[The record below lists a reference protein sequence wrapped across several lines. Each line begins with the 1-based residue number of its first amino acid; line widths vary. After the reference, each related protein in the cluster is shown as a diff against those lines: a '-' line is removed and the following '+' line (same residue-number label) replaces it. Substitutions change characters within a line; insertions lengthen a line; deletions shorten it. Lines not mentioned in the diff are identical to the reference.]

1 MFSKARLDT
10 LSDGIFGVA
19 MTLLILDVRLPD
31 DFHPQDGAELLQG
44 LLELWP
50 KFLPY
55 VLSFGVL
62 GLRWLANIEVRTR
75 AEYVNREYVNWWLLY
90 HLLITCVPFTTIV
103 VGRFAHLAPAI
114 WLYAGH
120 TLSDR
125 RGRPSSGP
133 HHAASGAGR
142 PSALP
147 ADVGDAADRL
157 LAAGDCA
164 SFVDPRV
171 ALWAL
176 ALNFAGPVIRRWST
190 RPAYRIEPAARLCRP
205 SQWFARAAACPA
217 RRGIRMKNWLS
228 FRAALALGLAASL
241 LALAAPAHAEKR
253 VALVIGNND
262 YKNVPKLQKAVN
274 DARTMGD
281 TLKQLGF
288 SVMVAENQTRQAFSE
303 TLLAFDKAVEPG
315 DTAFFFYAGH
325 GFEIAGQN
333 FLLPT
338 DVPAATEGQEEL
350 VRDASV
356 LADRV
361 IERLQNKKV
370 RTAIL
375 VFDACRNNPFERA
388 GTRAVAGG
396 GGLAPMTQLP
406 EGVFSVF
413 SAGPRQTALDRLS
426 NNDDNPNSVF
436 TRTFAKELL
445 QPGENLVQV
454 AQHTRRIVSEMAETV
469 SHKQIPVYFDQM
481 VDDVFL
487 NGVAKGAGRG
497 GQEAQNRPS
506 RRSRSR
512 RCRRCRCRAPRPR
525 TTFRQRA
532 DRDVLPPQWRLDR
545 GVLDRRSDARDFL
558 ADGRC
563 RRIPRDRI
571 SRHARSAHPQADAQS
586 LDRACRRRA
595 GGDHPGPLCR
605 HIRRIAGT
613 VSDQIRSGGGADPR
627 SAQDPRHDRDQL
639 AVVSRVQRAAGL
651 LHPSDVVSL
660 RDPRGA
666 RRHRHAR
673 CRTRC

>member
-1 MFSKARLDT
+1 
-10 LSDGIFGVA
+10 
-19 MTLLILDVRLPD
+19 
-31 DFHPQDGAELLQG
+31 
-44 LLELWP
+44 
-50 KFLPY
+50 
-55 VLSFGVL
+55 
-62 GLRWLANIEVRTR
+62 
-75 AEYVNREYVNWWLLY
+75 
-90 HLLITCVPFTTIV
+90 
-103 VGRFAHLAPAI
+103 
-114 WLYAGH
+114 
-120 TLSDR
+120 
-125 RGRPSSGP
+125 
-133 HHAASGAGR
+133 
-142 PSALP
+142 
-147 ADVGDAADRL
+147 
-157 LAAGDCA
+157 
-164 SFVDPRV
+164 
-171 ALWAL
+171 
-176 ALNFAGPVIRRWST
+176 
-190 RPAYRIEPAARLCRP
+190 
-205 SQWFARAAACPA
+205 
-217 RRGIRMKNWLS
+217 MKNWLS
-228 FRAALALGLAASL
+228 SRAALALGLAASL
-241 LALAAPAHAEKR
+241 MALAAPAHAEKR

-274 DARTMGD
+274 DARTMGA

-303 TLLAFDKAVEPG
+303 TLLAFDRAVEPG

-426 NNDDNPNSVF
+426 DHDDNPNSVF

-487 NGVAKGAGRG
+487 NGAAKAPAETANPSAAPPQQVAALPPV
-497 GQEAQNRPS
+497 AV
-506 RRSRSR
+506 
-512 RCRRCRCRAPRPR
+512 PRPAPSNDSVNAPIAMFSRHNGGWTVVFSIADPTVGISWRIGEAGEFRETGFLDTLDPR
-525 TTFRQRA
+525 TRKRMPNPSIELAADAPAATIQLRYVDTSGELQGPFPIRFDPEAALIHDQRKILDMTATSWLSFREFNGLLVYYTHLMSYRCA
-532 DRDVLPPQWRLDR
+532 IREVRVGIDTAVPEKVLKMPPCD
-545 GVLDRRSDARDFL
+545 
-558 ADGRC
+558 
-563 RRIPRDRI
+563 PRDP
-571 SRHARSAHPQADAQS
+571 SAIPHDAQPYLKLAPS
-586 LDRACRRRA
+586 TQFVSVELTYRDGSVSEIKSFRR
-595 GGDHPGPLCR
+595 
-605 HIRRIAGT
+605 
-613 VSDQIRSGGGADPR
+613 
-627 SAQDPRHDRDQL
+627 
-639 AVVSRVQRAAGL
+639 
-651 LHPSDVVSL
+651 
-660 RDPRGA
+660 
-666 RRHRHAR
+666 
-673 CRTRC
+673 